1 MQQWRIFQVLDKNR
15 ELKEVPQKQLDR
27 LYTIVRVEIGLPALF
42 ESNDGGALIT
52 SFMED
57 VKMENKTVTF
67 ESKWKII
74 DSKDKQGNPKEI
86 PEKRKNRIYTI
97 GSLFIG
103 LPAVMMAEDGAMV
116 SSFVQDYNFVDDL
129 FLLTTENTVYT
140 FELCE
145 EDEGVCD

>member
-57 VKMENKTVTF
+57 VKMENYRF
-67 ESKWKII
+67 
-74 DSKDKQGNPKEI
+74 
-86 PEKRKNRIYTI
+86 
-97 GSLFIG
+97 
-103 LPAVMMAEDGAMV
+103 
-116 SSFVQDYNFVDDL
+116 
-129 FLLTTENTVYT
+129 
-140 FELCE
+140 
-145 EDEGVCD
+145 

>member
-1 MQQWRIFQVLDKNR
+1 
-15 ELKEVPQKQLDR
+15 
-27 LYTIVRVEIGLPALF
+27 
-42 ESNDGGALIT
+42 
-52 SFMED
+52 
-57 VKMENKTVTF
+57 MENKTVTF

-145 EDEGVCD
+145 EDERVCD